1 MQPRIETIAAKT
13 LVGMR
18 LTMSLT
24 HNRTGDL
31 WRAFMPLRHQIAN
44 RLSTDLISLQTYS
57 ADYFDAFNPAMEF
70 EKWALVEVS
79 DVGNVPGGMQPFILP
94 GGLYAMFQHKGS
106 SSDTRTIQ
114 YIFTTWLPASAYELD
129 QRPHF
134 EVLGANY
141 KNAHPDS
148 EEEIWIPIR
157 PKTMYLTN

>member
-24 HNRTGDL
+24 HNRTSDL

-44 RLSTDLISLQTYS
+44 QLSTELISLQTYP
-57 ADYFDAFNPAMEF
+57 AGYFDAFNPAVEF
-70 EKWALVEVS
+70 EKWALAEMS
-79 DVGNVPGGMQPFILP
+79 DVGNVPDKMQAFTLP
-94 GGLYAMFQHKGS
+94 GGLYAVFLDKGS

-129 QRPHF
+129 HRPHF

-141 KNAHPDS
+141 KNADPHS

-157 PKTMYLTN
+157 PKTMAIPI